1 VNVTRYLYVFPVRV
15 ETSMSRDEEPA
26 ERATGRTG
34 SDRRAAVGRFL
45 ERADLGFLHVSDS
58 YEVVDSNAT
67 AEALLDVD
75 GGLIGVDPREVDP
88 SFGPE
93 LAAAVE
99 AAARDDRT
107 DEREVTVDDG
117 TALKFRAVPGRDG
130 VGVLV
135 RDATRD
141 VELRRDLRRSNRVL
155 ETLEDGVY
163 TLDEAFVITS
173 VNEAV
178 TAMTG
183 YDREALVG
191 SHASM
196 LAGSDTLDKAEEIL
210 AMLRG
215 DGSDIGMIESSIGTA
230 DGESLPIE
238 THFSAVEFADGRRG
252 RVGIVRDVTDR
263 RRNESA
269 LRELSRS
276 ARRLLRADDA
286 DSVFETAVDVLTAV
300 WPEAT
305 VVAYAFDRTD
315 ARLVP
320 AAASGGDHDECGPG
334 SLVWEAFTTGADD
347 AGTTVDPSR
356 ASGAAEDARD
366 GASEAP
372 FRRIDGSAEADP
384 AGDSATDPAT
394 SPTGRVI
401 ERSADS
407 GEPSSRTLYATLD
420 GYGLFRVDFGSAEPA
435 GNVEEPVGLLA
446 ANAVAAL
453 EGVERENALDRNRER
468 LERLHGLNTV
478 LRRVNGELVD
488 AGSLGEIAA
497 AVCDTL
503 IEAEPAGFVWV
514 GETYRTGGD
523 PTPIASAGD
532 AGGLL
537 DLLPDGEAAP
547 QTVGDGGTPADAA
560 ELPGACAVET
570 GEPVRVSDVSDGL
583 RRERWRERALARGHR
598 SAVAVPLSYDGL
610 CYGVLSVYADRRS
623 AFDGELGDLLVEL
636 GDNVANS
643 ISSLETKRSLRAES
657 LVELELRLDG
667 ADALLSRVASA
678 FGAPLHVDGI
688 VPQGSDRSVVYF
700 TTDGDGAD
708 VTASVSAVES
718 LRETGGDSTGR
729 LEATLSGETVADKVS
744 AHGGSVERL
753 VASETDLAVTMTFPR
768 SVDVRRLTDYFRDQY
783 GGVELRSRRDRPAD
797 DPTEPAVDFADDLT
811 DRQREAVETAYLGGY
826 FDWPRASTGEE
837 VAAAMDITQPTFN
850 RHLRT
855 AERKLFDSL
864 FADAGE

>member
-1 VNVTRYLYVFPVRV
+1 
-15 ETSMSRDEEPA
+15 MSRDEEPS
-26 ERATGRTG
+26 ERATGPPG
-34 SDRRAAVGRFL
+34 SDRRAAIGRFL
-45 ERADLGFLHVSDS
+45 ERAELGFLHVTDS
-58 YEVVDSNAT
+58 REVVDANAT

-75 GGLIGVDPREVDP
+75 GGLVGADPSAVDP

-99 AAARDDRT
+99 TAARDDRIA
-107 DEREVTVDDG
+107 EREVTVDDG
-117 TALKFRAVPGRDG
+117 TVLKLRTVPGGDG

-135 RDATRD
+135 RDATRE
-141 VELRRDLRRSNRVL
+141 VGLRRDLRRSNRVL

-173 VNEAV
+173 VNDAV
-178 TAMTG
+178 AAMTG
-183 YDREALVG
+183 YDREELVG

-210 AMLRG
+210 AMLRE
-215 DGSDIGMIESSIGTA
+215 DGSDIGMIESSISTA

-286 DSVFETAVDVLTAV
+286 DSVFETGVDVLTAV

-334 SLVWEAFTTGADD
+334 TPVWEAFTTGADE
-347 AGTTVDPSR
+347 AGTTVDPAR
-356 ASGAAEDARD
+356 AIDADEAASG
-366 GASEAP
+366 GASETP
-372 FRRIDGSAEADP
+372 FRRVAGSGEAGA
-384 AGDSATDPAT
+384 AGDSEAA
-394 SPTGRVI
+394 PTGRVI
-401 ERSADS
+401 ERSADADES
-407 GEPSSRTLYATLD
+407 SSRTLYATLD
-420 GYGLFRVDFGSAEPA
+420 GHGLFRVDFGSAEPA

-453 EGVERENALDRNRER
+453 EGVERENALARNRER

-478 LRRVNGELVD
+478 LRRINGELVD
-488 AGSLGEIAA
+488 AGSLDEIAA

-503 IEAEPAGFVWV
+503 IEADSVGFVWA

-532 AGGLL
+532 AGALL
-537 DLLPDGEAAP
+537 DLLPDGDAAP
-547 QTVGDGGTPADAA
+547 SEVGDGGPPADPADAA
-560 ELPGACAVET
+560 ELPGVRAVET
-570 GEPVRVSDVSDGL
+570 GEPVRVADVSDGL

-623 AFDGELGDLLVEL
+623 AFDGEFGDLLVEL

-643 ISSLETKRSLRAES
+643 ISGLETKRSLRAES
-657 LVELELRLDG
+657 LVELELRLGGD
-667 ADALLSRVASA
+667 DALLSRVASA
-678 FGAPLHVDGI
+678 FGAPLRVDGI

-708 VTASVSAVES
+708 VTASVPAVES
-718 LRETGGDSTGR
+718 LRETGGDPTDR
-729 LEATLSGETVADKVS
+729 IEATVSGETVADRVS
-744 AHGGSVERL
+744 AHGGSVER
-753 VASETDLAVTMTFPR
+753 VIAGETDLVVTMTFPR
-768 SVDVRRLTDYFRDQY
+768 SVDVRRLTDYFRDRY
-783 GGVELRSRRDRPAD
+783 GDVELRSRRDRSAD
-797 DPTEPAVDFADDLT
+797 DPPEPAADFADDLT
-811 DRQREAVETAYLGGY
+811 DRQREALETAYLGGY

-837 VAAAMDITQPTFN
+837 IAAAMDITQPTFN